1 MKRSNVKIKLFF
13 SIYFLALEPV
23 LYNISNSSF
32 SNRMEFSLTKQS
44 DYSSLELVCDGSVY
58 SPFICSNLTKQTS
71 SCYNTLNY
79 IDGSPGC
86 NYQCV
91 FITKK
96 INYID
101 RSTDKFQ
108 LVFGKFRSI
117 LALKL
122 KKILNLA
129 HPRPT
134 VYRDREGSGWISV
147 SWSVYTT
154 RNIHSFYLYKNQSWE
169 RTVGASTFTYN
180 FTYLYP
186 NQ

>member
-1 MKRSNVKIKLFF
+1 MFF
-13 SIYFLALEPV
+13 WPRTDEHTDAL
-23 LYNISNSSF
+23 LLS
-32 SNRMEFSLTKQS
+32 RR
-44 DYSSLELVCDGSVY
+44 
-58 SPFICSNLTKQTS
+58 
-71 SCYNTLNY
+71 NTLLTVEGTWDCYDTLDY

-129 HPRPT
+129 YPRPT

-169 RTVGASTFTYN
+169 TIVDASTFTYN

-186 NQ
+186 RSCLDSRFVLYMPYIYS

>member
-23 LYNISNSSF
+23 LYNISNSSV
-32 SNRMEFSLTKQS
+32 SNRMEFSVTKQS
-44 DYSSLELVCDGSVY
+44 DYSSLELLCDGSVY
-58 SPFICSNLTKQTS
+58 NPFICSNLTKQTS

-129 HPRPT
+129 HSRPSEYDIST
-134 VYRDREGSGWISV
+134 KIIPQEFHILSTSEQFVIDIYRSLFSNTYGDIQ
-147 SWSVYTT
+147 
-154 RNIHSFYLYKNQSWE
+154 YLKIYVRQCN
-169 RTVGASTFTYN
+169 
-180 FTYLYP
+180 
-186 NQ
+186 